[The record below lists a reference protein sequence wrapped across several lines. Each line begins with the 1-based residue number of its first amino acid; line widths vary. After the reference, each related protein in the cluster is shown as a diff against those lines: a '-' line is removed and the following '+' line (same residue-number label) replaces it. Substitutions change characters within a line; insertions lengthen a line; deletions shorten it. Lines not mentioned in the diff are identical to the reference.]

1 MGNEKPESWSSSRQ
15 ESKFVLRLIF
25 YYIKQKEF
33 RMFMTS
39 NFNCQYMVNNKPLIN
54 DCVVY
59 LYSIPRTS
67 TSLVISLLSPE
78 FLLYSPKK

>member
-1 MGNEKPESWSSSRQ
+1 MLCFKTMGNETPESWSISRQ

-33 RMFMTS
+33 RMFITS

-54 DCVVY
+54 DCVVQCIPIT
-59 LYSIPRTS
+59 SI
-67 TSLVISLLSPE
+67 SLVISLLSPE
-78 FLLYSPKK
+78 FLI